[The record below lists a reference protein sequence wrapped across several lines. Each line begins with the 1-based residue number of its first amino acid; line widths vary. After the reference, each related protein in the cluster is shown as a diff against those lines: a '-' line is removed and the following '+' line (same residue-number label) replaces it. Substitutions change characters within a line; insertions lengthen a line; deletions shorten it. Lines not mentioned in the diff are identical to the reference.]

1 MKYINKLILSESVCD
16 NDNLNEILGNN
27 ILRLKELKFK
37 IIYGDKNINWNFL
50 NKFVDTLEVLEIE
63 LNFPDDI
70 LSLSKSFNY
79 KNKNTKQLFSIIN
92 KM

>member
-1 MKYINKLILSESVCD
+1 LKYINKLILSESVCD

-63 LNFPDDI
+63 LFFPD
-70 LSLSKSFNY
+70 SNF
-79 KNKNTKQLFSIIN
+79 LFIQIVI
-92 KM
+92 